1 MAGLFGAPAPP
12 KPQTI
17 APPDKSSDEIAA
29 LAAEQRKE
37 LLKGKGTSYLTGGL
51 GVPGGSTSFSGARL
65 LGGK

>member
-1 MAGLFGAPAPP
+1 MAGFFTPETP
-12 KPQTI
+12 KVVTPTV
-17 APPDKSSDEIAA
+17 PDKSSDEIAA

-51 GVPGGSTSFSGARL
+51 GVPGGNSSFSGARL